1 MKRPPKIAESEWL
14 VMRVLWQ
21 KAPRTANEVVDE
33 LTGQTKWHPKTV
45 KTLLGRLTRKKALG
59 FKKGG
64 RAYRYYPLVREAEC
78 AKAESA
84 SFLKRVYRG
93 ALAPMLA
100 NLLED
105 EALSDAEIAE
115 LRRILDERKE

>member
-14 VMRVLWQ
+14 VMRVLW
-21 KAPRTANEVVDE
+21 KSAPRTANEVVGE
-33 LTGQTKWHPKTV
+33 LTHQTKWHPKTV
-45 KTLLGRLTRKKALG
+45 KTLLGRLARKKAIG
-59 FKKGG
+59 FKKEG
-64 RAYRYYPLVREAEC
+64 RAYSYYPLVREAEC

-105 EALSDAEIAE
+105 EALSDAEITE
-115 LRRILDERKE
+115 LRRILDERGE